1 MLGRPAMILK
11 RSKNVLW
18 YYEEP
23 KITEYE
29 LLTQYSPMMINSKIR
44 TIQEQINAMY
54 DLNMSHMCCDEVEGV
69 TTVSYPLEKLVL
81 WIIEQKDELD
91 RFKRNSTKKLNLL
104 KKIIHRYTP
113 REQKEVMRYFQS
125 NGSEK
130 PQKTIDKLQEDLY
143 KVHHHKRVERNKQ
156 RQKESEVIY
165 QNFLTETKASL
176 NQEHEE
182 LVI

>member
-1 MLGRPAMILK
+1 MILK

-54 DLNMSHMCCDEVEGV
+54 DLNMSHICCDEVEGV

-130 PQKTIDKLQEDLY
+130 PHKTIDKLQEDLY

-165 QNFLTETKASL
+165 RNFLTETKASL
-176 NQEHEE
+176 NQEREE

>member
-1 MLGRPAMILK
+1 MILK
-11 RSKNVLW
+11 RSKNILW

-44 TIQEQINAMY
+44 VIQEQIDAMY
-54 DLNMSHMCCDEVEGV
+54 HLNTSHMCCDEVEGV
-69 TTVSYPLEKLVL
+69 ITVSYPLEKLVF
-81 WIIEQKDELD
+81 WIIQQKDELD
-91 RFKRNSTKKLNLL
+91 RFKNNSTKKLNLM
-104 KKIIHRYTP
+104 KKIIRRYTP
-113 REQKEVMRYFQS
+113 REQKEVIRYFQK

-130 PQKTIDKLQEDLY
+130 PHKTIAKLQEDLY
-143 KVHHHKRVERNKQ
+143 KVHHNQRIERNKQ

-165 QNFLTETKASL
+165 QNFLVETKASL
-176 NQEHEE
+176 NQEREE